1 MTSPSPGAAESTI
14 TVRVQGDSSI
24 TASLLQQVNTAV
36 HRAVL
41 SELAVADL
49 GPGFRVSDLDPAN
62 GPASTGSISAATAP
76 LGDVHYGIF
85 IQINF

>member
-1 MTSPSPGAAESTI
+1 MTSSSSGAAESAI
-14 TVRVQGDSSI
+14 TVRVQGDTGI
-24 TASLLQQVNTAV
+24 PVQLLQQVNAAV

-49 GPGFRVSDLDPAN
+49 GPGFRVSDLDPA
-62 GPASTGSISAATAP
+62 GGAVGTTAVPETDP